1 MESFGFW
8 YKLVEDKDDKNP
20 EFDLH
25 VNFWFLGDILKGK
38 VKNPYLDIGIKIQ
51 NYKNLSN
58 LVFSFPFH
66 VPQKNLVDL
75 ASKMSVK
82 NNASI
87 VFNEECEIE
96 TQKEYTLIKIPGKE
110 KTDDKKLLIFPLE
123 QAVENIY
130 ELTDYKE
137 KSYITVKFD
146 EFRTYLKNSGS
157 DLERYSDIYIRFR
170 IQNIDLEN
178 ILYFDSEP
186 FNKSLDSAFSGTR
199 VLDFKINEKRNID
212 KNQGKNGLSF
222 ESLDIL
228 IAKWKDGTFSEII
241 DDWKWIFG
249 YSVRYKWAIVF
260 YTILGIFST
269 SMGLVSSVAG
279 KYLIDIITGYKTNKL
294 MILIIVMVG
303 SSLFSLLFSSIISRI
318 STKLSIYIN
327 NDIQADIFDKIVD
340 ADWLEINKY
349 SNGDV
354 LNRFNGDIGTVSSN
368 AISWLPT
375 IVIAIYNFIATFL
388 VILHYNAV
396 MAILALAS
404 APFMLLMSR
413 FMIKKQREYSQKTR
427 EMSSKLMTFEVE
439 AFYNFDTIKSFGIAP
454 HYSRLMR
461 WWQGKFKDVSLEYN
475 MFSIKT
481 NILLSVMGTGVEFI
495 AFGYCLFLLWTHTIT
510 YGTMTLFLQQRS
522 NLSGAFNNVVSII
535 PSFLNSSVSAHRI
548 RELVE
553 LPKEMHISESEEL
566 DPFAEDGFEVL
577 MKDVNFAYVEG
588 TRVITDS
595 YFKACPG
602 EIVALVGPSGEGK
615 TTMIR
620 LILGLIRP
628 QEGEAVIVASNG
640 REIVLNAETRHFF
653 AYVPQGNTILSGT
666 IAENMRMVKEDATD
680 EEIIEAL
687 KIACAWEFVEK
698 LPDTINSALGERGR
712 GLSEGQAQRISI
724 ARAVLRNAPI
734 LLLDEATSALDV
746 TTERKVLRNII
757 EQKPNKTCIVT
768 THRPSVLNMCQRVYR
783 VMETKV
789 TELDEEESS
798 RMAMDF

>member
-1 MESFGFW
+1 M
-8 YKLVEDKDDKNP
+8 LDDENQ
-20 EFDLH
+20 DQS
-25 VNFWFLGDILKGK
+25 NQ
-38 VKNPYLDIGIKIQ
+38 KI
-51 NYKNLSN
+51 
-58 LVFSFPFH
+58 
-66 VPQKNLVDL
+66 
-75 ASKMSVK
+75 
-82 NNASI
+82 
-87 VFNEECEIE
+87 
-96 TQKEYTLIKIPGKE
+96 
-110 KTDDKKLLIFPLE
+110 
-123 QAVENIY
+123 
-130 ELTDYKE
+130 
-137 KSYITVKFD
+137 
-146 EFRTYLKNSGS
+146 
-157 DLERYSDIYIRFR
+157 
-170 IQNIDLEN
+170 
-178 ILYFDSEP
+178 
-186 FNKSLDSAFSGTR
+186 
-199 VLDFKINEKRNID
+199 
-212 KNQGKNGLSF
+212 SF

-228 IAKWKDGTFSEII
+228 IGKWKDGTFSEII
-241 DDWKWIFG
+241 DDWKWIFS
-249 YSVRYKWAIVF
+249 YSKRYKGAIAF

-269 SMGLVSSVAG
+269 SMGLVGSVAS
-279 KYLIDIITGYKTNKL
+279 KYMIDIITGYQMSKL
-294 MILIIVMVG
+294 WIMIVITLG
-303 SSLFSLLFSSIISRI
+303 SAFCSLTIGNVIGRI

-327 NDIQADIFDKIVD
+327 NDIQADIFDKIID
-340 ADWLEINKY
+340 ADWMEISQY

-354 LNRFNGDIGTVSSN
+354 LNRFNSDVSTISGN

-375 IVIAIYNFIATFL
+375 IIIAVYDFIATFV
-388 VILHYNAV
+388 VIWHYDKI
-396 MAILALAS
+396 MSLLAFAS
-404 APFMLLMSR
+404 APFMLVMSK
-413 FMIKKQREYSQKTR
+413 FLISKQREYGKKVR
-427 EMSSKLMTFEVE
+427 EMSSDMMTFEVE
-439 AFYNFDTIKSFGIAP
+439 TFYNFDTIKSFGIAP

-522 NLSGAFNNVVSII
+522 NLSGSFNNVVSII

-553 LPKEMHISESEEL
+553 LPKEVHISESEEL

-640 REIVLNAETRHFF
+640 RKIVLNAETRHFF

-698 LPDTINSALGERGR
+698 LPDTISSALGERGR